1 MQFNKKACTT
11 NKSVNIMPL
20 ATQIHI
26 FFLLHWRL
34 SKMAIYTENQFRIED
49 LTIKQVENTIR
60 EHHVD
65 PQEFFEIYGIKPLY
79 KGSLVLNWLGY

>member
-1 MQFNKKACTT
+1 MFIIVIDTPK
-11 NKSVNIMPL
+11 
-20 ATQIHI
+20 HI
-26 FFLLHWRL
+26 FFLLIGGF
-34 SKMAIYTENQFRIED
+34 KNVAIYTENEFRIED

-60 EHHVD
+60 EHHVN

>member
-1 MQFNKKACTT
+1 MDILRYRGKTRFYTDT
-11 NKSVNIMPL
+11 NPDYLNG
-20 ATQIHI
+20 
-26 FFLLHWRL
+26 
-34 SKMAIYTENQFRIED
+34 YEIED